1 MYVRS
6 RLRPI
11 LVTVVLATMVFLIA
25 LPAPGAAGF
34 DDPAAAEPD
43 ATVYSPSF
51 SDVPDDHMFGTAVRA
66 LLAAGVTLGCNPP
79 ANDRYCPDQPVTRGQ
94 MAAFLTRGLHLEAG
108 ANTNFVDDDESVF
121 QDDIERL
128 AHAGI
133 THGCNPPAND
143 RYCPDR
149 PITRAEMAAFLTRA
163 LTLTAPPAIP
173 DGVSLQREPFAGAQ
187 KGVRLTVCRDV
198 ESSLV
203 VRSVTADPV
212 GPGRWEPTSFA
223 VSIGETD
230 LATDRWYLPAGT
242 GCDTLEAAWS
252 PREVDLGA
260 PLATLEVV
268 SHFGPRLHPILGGLR
283 PHTGTDFRAR
293 TGDPVVA
300 SAPGVVVSAG
310 TRGGYGTMVEV
321 RHIGGLDTRYAHLS
335 SMTVAVG
342 DHVMT
347 GDLLGAVGCTGLCT
361 GPHLH
366 FETLEFGTAVDPLT
380 YLSIPPS

>member
-1 MYVRS
+1 MHVTS
-6 RLRPI
+6 RLRSV
-11 LVTVVLATMVFLIA
+11 LVTMVLASLVFLVA

-51 SDVPDDHMFGTAVRA
+51 SDVPDDHKFATSVRA
-66 LLAAGVTLGCNPP
+66 LLTAGVTLGCNPP

-94 MAAFLTRGLHLEAG
+94 MAAFLTRGLQLEAG
-108 ANTNFVDDDESVF
+108 GNTDFVDDDESVF

-149 PITRAEMAAFLTRA
+149 PISRAEMAAFLTRA
-163 LTLTAPPAIP
+163 LPLAAPPAIP
-173 DGVSLQREPFAGAQ
+173 DGVALQREPVTGAQ

-203 VRSVTADPV
+203 VRSVTADPAS
-212 GPGRWEPTSFA
+212 PGRWEPTSLA

-252 PREVDLGA
+252 PREVDLAA

-283 PHTGTDFRAR
+283 PHTGADFRAR

-310 TRGGYGTMVEV
+310 TRGGYGTMVEL

-342 DHVMT
+342 DHVTT
-347 GDLLGAVGCTGLCT
+347 GDLLGSVGCTGLCT

-366 FETLEFGTAVDPLT
+366 FETLEFWTAVDPLP
-380 YLSIPPS
+380 YLTIPPS